1 MFDVIIIGA
10 GPTGLTAAIYAT
22 RRMMKTLVIS
32 KDIGGQII
40 WTSEIENYPGIKLI
54 KGTNLVTDIYEQAKS
69 LGAKIRIA
77 EVSQIIRQDDGNFV
91 IQANQEKYESKT
103 VIIAMGL
110 MPKVLSLPNER
121 EFVGRGISYCAN
133 CDAPLFKGKTVAVI
147 GGGNAALDAAEV
159 LSKIARNVYLVYH
172 KSKFKGFEI
181 LIDEVKNKENVK
193 VILESD
199 IIEISGKQKLE
210 KIKVVNHTDQT
221 MRWLEVDGLFV
232 EIGHQPKTDLVADL
246 VERDGK
252 GQIIVDLCCRTSL
265 EGMFAAGDVTQ
276 IEFKQIVIGCGQGA
290 VAALSAYKYLQGKK

>member
-22 RRMMKTLVIS
+22 RRMMKTFVIS

-181 LIDEVKNKENVK
+181 L
-193 VILESD
+193 
-199 IIEISGKQKLE
+199 
-210 KIKVVNHTDQT
+210 
-221 MRWLEVDGLFV
+221 
-232 EIGHQPKTDLVADL
+232 
-246 VERDGK
+246 
-252 GQIIVDLCCRTSL
+252 
-265 EGMFAAGDVTQ
+265 
-276 IEFKQIVIGCGQGA
+276 
-290 VAALSAYKYLQGKK
+290 